1 MIQIFNVQLFNSDAD
16 WFCSLSV
23 TEQVNWIRSN
33 TNQLDDTLINEFLSN
48 AVHNR
53 QDYCFT
59 CRGKKEKI
67 SIAKIAENGNIS
79 EGNEQEVTAVVEPTI
94 VNANRRKGNK
104 KK

>member
-1 MIQIFNVQLFNSDAD
+1 MIQIFNVQLFGSDAD
-16 WFCSLSV
+16 WFCNLSI
-23 TEQVNWIRSN
+23 TKQVNWIRSN

-59 CRGKKEKI
+59 CRGNKEKI

-79 EGNEQEVTAVVEPTI
+79 EGNEQEVTAVVEPTN